1 MTHEIKIEPKME
13 KSIGTVISID
23 GIPLHTANAY
33 YLSQD
38 AGETPS
44 ISIRF
49 THAAIKF
56 EQNCNVRVYNK
67 EEIAKCMDRAEFMRF
82 CDIWKEI
89 HSDKS

>member
-1 MTHEIKIEPKME
+1 MTHDIKIEPVIE
-13 KSIGTVISID
+13 KGIGTIVSID
-23 GIPLHTANAY
+23 GVQLHTASAY

-38 AGETPS
+38 AGESPE

-49 THAAIKF
+49 KPESLRF

-82 CDIWKEI
+82 CDMWKEL
-89 HSDKS
+89 HKK